1 MNVLIVASGTRGD
14 VQPVLAVAKGLQRA
28 GHTIKMVAGSNFAAW
43 ITTHGVGFVGT
54 LDMEAMMQS
63 EAGVKWVE
71 NGSNPRVQLTQMRL
85 LLEEHWR
92 LLTQPIL
99 DHIEWADLV
108 LGGFTSEPFLET
120 ICTKFHK
127 PLITLYLQPT
137 RPTKSGIATAQP
149 IFPTR
154 SSIFNLWIG
163 QFAQRLLWGVAAST
177 TNQLRQQLGL
187 PLHTFS
193 DYEKGV
199 RTIPVI
205 HGVSHHVVPHAQD
218 WGAHI
223 HTAGYWFLDES
234 AGWQPPTSLQAF
246 VDAGPPPVYIGF
258 GSMSA
263 SDPQATATMVKTALE
278 RTGQRGILAKGWSG
292 DIEIA
297 PNNHLFIL
305 EKAPHDWLFPRMAGV
320 VHHGGAGTT
329 AAGLRAGK
337 PTFIIPHMADQ
348 PFWGRRVHELKVG
361 VKPVPRPKLTPAALA
376 EGIHQ
381 LTTHRGMQ
389 EKAQELGE
397 KIRAEDGVTVAVDLI
412 QSIMVRQMR
421 GRI

>member
-1 MNVLIVASGTRGD
+1 MNILMVASGTRGD

-28 GHTIKMVAGSNFAAW
+28 GNTVKIVAGSNFAAW
-43 ITTHGVGFVGT
+43 ITAHGVGFVGT

-63 EAGVKWVE
+63 EPGMNWVE
-71 NGSNPRVQLTQMRL
+71 NGSNPRIQLTQMRL

-99 DHIEWADLV
+99 DHIAWTDLV

-120 ICTKFHK
+120 ICTTFRK

-137 RPTKSGIATAQP
+137 RPTRSGMASAQP

-154 SSIFNLWIG
+154 YSIFNLWIG

-177 TNQLRQQLGL
+177 TNQLRGQLGL
-187 PLHTFS
+187 PPHAFS
-193 DYEKGV
+193 DYQKRV

-205 HGVSHHVVPHAQD
+205 HGVSRHVVPHAND
-218 WGAHI
+218 WDAHI

-234 AGWQPPTSLQAF
+234 ADWQPPTALEEF
-246 VDAGPPPVYIGF
+246 LDAGPPPVYIGF

-263 SDPQATATMVKTALE
+263 SDPQATATLVKSALD

-292 DIEIA
+292 TIEIA
-297 PNNHLFIL
+297 NDTHLFIL

-337 PTFIIPHMADQ
+337 PAFIVPHMADQ
-348 PFWGRRVHELKVG
+348 PFWGRRVHELGVG
-361 VKPVPRPKLTPAALA
+361 VKPVPRPKLTEAALA
-376 EGIHQ
+376 EGIQQ

-389 EKAQELGE
+389 EKAKLLGE
-397 KIRAEDGVTVAVDLI
+397 KIRSEDGVTRAIGLI
-412 QSIMVRQMR
+412 QSIAVHQTVERL
-421 GRI
+421 